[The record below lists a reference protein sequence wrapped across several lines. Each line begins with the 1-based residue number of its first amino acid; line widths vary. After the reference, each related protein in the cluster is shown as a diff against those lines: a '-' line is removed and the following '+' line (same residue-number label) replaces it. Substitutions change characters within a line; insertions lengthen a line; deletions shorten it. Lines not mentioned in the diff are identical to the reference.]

1 MSQTLADGAMRVLAG
16 TEGVR
21 GGGQS
26 IKRVSIV
33 GPNLIDLL
41 PPAIETLGARARPL
55 TCTRPNLRLNTP
67 QRPSGLHV
75 TEPTD
80 GISRSST

>member
-1 MSQTLADGAMRVLAG
+1 MFFQEKELSQTLADGAMRVLAG

-41 PPAIETLGARARPL
+41 PPAIERRWGPVHGR
-55 TCTRPNLRLNTP
+55 
-67 QRPSGLHV
+67 
-75 TEPTD
+75 
-80 GISRSST
+80 